1 MLLAAIGYSL
11 PMAVGVALS
20 PLPIAAVVTMLLS
33 ARPNNA
39 SAFLLGWTT
48 GILCIGGIVFLIPGL
63 DTARGEPTALSGW
76 VRLAVGGILLVLAVW
91 QWRQRPSANDPVEA
105 PKAISRLDS
114 IGAGKTVSMGFL
126 LSTFNPKNL
135 LLTFAGAASIDASM
149 ATPSQQ
155 AIALALYAIVASLSV
170 GIPIIG
176 YILFTARARTVLV
189 DWKGWLIRNNAIMVT
204 ALLAVFGALIIGNGL
219 LVLSA

>member
-1 MLLAAIGYSL
+1 MLLSAIGYSL

-20 PLPIAAVVTMLLS
+20 PLPIAAVVTILLS

-39 SAFLLGWTT
+39 SAFLLGWIT
-48 GILCIGGIVFLIPGL
+48 GILFIGGIVFLIPGL
-63 DTARGEPTALSGW
+63 DTARGEPTAASGW
-76 VRLAVGGILLVLAVW
+76 VRLVVGGVLLVLAVW
-91 QWRQRPSANDPVEA
+91 QWRQRPAADDPVEA
-105 PKAISRLDS
+105 PKALSRLDS
-114 IGAGKTVSMGFL
+114 ISVGKTVSMGFL

-155 AIALALYAIVASLSV
+155 AIALALYATVASLSV

-176 YILFTARARTVLV
+176 YIFFTDRSRIVLA

-204 ALLAVFGALIIGNGL
+204 ALLVVFGTLIIGNGL

>member
-1 MLLAAIGYSL
+1 
-11 PMAVGVALS
+11 MAVGVALS
-20 PLPIAAVVTMLLS
+20 PLPIAAVVTILLS

-63 DTARGEPTALSGW
+63 DTARGEPTTLSGW
-76 VRLAVGGILLVLAVW
+76 VRLMVGGVLLVLAVW
-91 QWRQRPSANDPVEA
+91 QWRRRPSADDPVEA
-105 PKAISRLDS
+105 PKALSRLDS
-114 IGAGKTVSMGFL
+114 ISAGKTVSMGFL
-126 LSTFNPKNL
+126 LSVFNPKNL

-155 AIALALYAIVASLSV
+155 AIALALYAVVASLSV
-170 GIPIIG
+170 GIPISG
-176 YILFTARARTVLV
+176 YVLFTERARTVLA
-189 DWKGWLIRNNAIMVT
+189 DWKNWLIRNNAIMMT
-204 ALLAVFGALIIGNGL
+204 ALLVVFGALIIGNGL